1 MNDAN
6 RHDPEIA
13 ELLAKR
19 RRALNRDGFIDDHDG
34 INDDGD
40 KYQEMTVKAGGDSTT
55 TIQVNLTKM
64 YQAAPSTTADFLMLD
79 ETIPH
84 DPQAHEAEFT
94 MHYDSTLHETL
105 RAIGNGEEPARAIF
119 EALETVRW
127 QGFPESSVH
136 LRYVENHDESRYL
149 GECGEAALRAA
160 AATIFTLPGA
170 PLLYYGQERG
180 MTADRGPM
188 KWHDGDTALTEF
200 HRSLS
205 RLRDEYPVLN
215 DGRVDPISVGVVTTT
230 DPMTTEPT
238 PDADG
243 DASGD
248 DADSDTARDDTGDSD
263 TTTDNPDDSD
273 TTTADSDSDN
283 LQITDEPQHVVAF
296 ARDNG
301 DQRLLVVVN
310 FGEIPATV
318 SLPTA
323 VGDTDLRTG
332 EPLRK
337 RHDPRKKKDGN
348 YVVVDDVVVCR
359 PVTT

>member
-1 MNDAN
+1 
-6 RHDPEIA
+6 
-13 ELLAKR
+13 
-19 RRALNRDGFIDDHDG
+19 
-34 INDDGD
+34 
-40 KYQEMTVKAGGDSTT
+40 
-55 TIQVNLTKM
+55 
-64 YQAAPSTTADFLMLD
+64 MLD

-105 RAIGNGEEPARAIF
+105 RAIGNDEEPARAIF

-149 GECGEAALRAA
+149 GECGEPALRAA
-160 AATIFTLPGA
+160 AAATFTLPGA
-170 PLLYYGQERG
+170 PLIYYGQERG

-188 KWHDGDTALTEF
+188 KWHDGDTELTEF

-215 DGRVDPISVGVVTTT
+215 DGGVDPVSVGVVTTT
-230 DPMTTEPT
+230 DPMTTGST
-238 PDADG
+238 SDAV
-243 DASGD
+243 D
-248 DADSDTARDDTGDSD
+248 DTDNDTTTADTGDSD
-263 TTTDNPDDSD
+263 TTKADDD
-273 TTTADSDSDN
+273 ADS
-283 LQITDEPQHVVAF
+283 LRITDEPQHVVAF

-301 DQRLLVVVN
+301 DQRLLVVLN

-332 EPLRK
+332 KPLRK
-337 RHDPRKKKDGN
+337 RHDPRDDGNGN

-359 PVTT
+359 PTTA